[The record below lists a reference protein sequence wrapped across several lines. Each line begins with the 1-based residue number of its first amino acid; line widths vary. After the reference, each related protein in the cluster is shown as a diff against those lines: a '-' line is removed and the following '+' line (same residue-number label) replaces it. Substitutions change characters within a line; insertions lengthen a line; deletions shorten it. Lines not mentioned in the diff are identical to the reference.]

1 MGKGIQRKYE
11 YKQISF
17 PDCIYPGT
25 LRELNT
31 KVIVL
36 PTIIFWQIMGDSQG
50 LEQNKY
56 CTDFS
61 ENWSVILIIIISY
74 VSFLSLV
81 V

>member
-17 PDCIYPGT
+17 PDCIHPGT

-36 PTIIFWQIMGDSQG
+36 PTIIF
-50 LEQNKY
+50 
-56 CTDFS
+56 
-61 ENWSVILIIIISY
+61 
-74 VSFLSLV
+74 
-81 V
+81 